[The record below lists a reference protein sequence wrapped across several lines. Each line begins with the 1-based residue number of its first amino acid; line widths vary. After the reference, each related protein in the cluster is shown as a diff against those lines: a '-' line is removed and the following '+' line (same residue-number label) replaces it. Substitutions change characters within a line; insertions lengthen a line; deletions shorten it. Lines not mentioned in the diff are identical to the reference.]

1 MTSHRPPLTV
11 ALLTYNRLHYLKES
25 VRAILDQS
33 FGDFELLILDNC
45 STDGT
50 AEFILGLE
58 DSRIRYV
65 RNAPSTSVQFNCV
78 SAWHIASG
86 HRVIATHD
94 DDIMEREMLARQMR
108 FLDEHPEARL
118 VWVGISD
125 IDQDGKPIGATPSAP
140 ESRLFA
146 PGEYIAS
153 FLKERLW
160 PMPSGVM
167 FERAQ
172 LPRSYLE
179 RFYFCTRR
187 PNKTGNPLDEAGIE
201 DVLLAARINRR
212 HAIGYLGEPL
222 LRRRIHTAQFTHTAS
237 LSRPGIH
244 LYRDLKAIARGIPG
258 QQAQPLHFDA
268 CIARFEIQE
277 AITCNAG
284 ERVRKSC
291 QEKARRLSARL
302 QDNAGN
308 APEACLAGLP
318 VLLLDHL
325 LDPGRSLRWLDG
337 LSADGHN
344 SATRKLLAWAKA
356 CAHPP
361 EASVLAPL
369 AGKRIILFGSA
380 FIAALL
386 ILEARRTG
394 ASVIACVDSNSNRQG
409 RTLLGIP
416 IRPPAWMRDEA
427 GPEDLVV
434 ITSERDHEH
443 YIASVI
449 RQNLRRPATIE
460 SWKNLIG

>member
-25 VRAILDQS
+25 IRAILDQS

-50 AEFILGLE
+50 PEFILGLK

-65 RNAPSTSVQFNCV
+65 RNAPGTPVQFNCV

-86 HRVIATHD
+86 RRVIATHD
-94 DDIMEREMLARQMR
+94 DDVMEPDMLARQMR

-125 IDQDGKPIGATPSAP
+125 IDEDGKPIGATPAAP
-140 ESRLFA
+140 ETRLFA
-146 PGEYIAS
+146 PGEYIDS
-153 FLKERLW
+153 FLRERLW

-167 FERAQ
+167 FERAR
-172 LPRSYLE
+172 LPKSYLE
-179 RFYFCTRR
+179 RFYFCTSR
-187 PNKTGNPLDEAGIE
+187 PNKTANPMDEAGIE
-201 DVLLAARINRR
+201 DVLLPARINRR

-244 LYRDLKAIARGIPG
+244 LYRGLKQIAGGIPG
-258 QQAQPLHFDA
+258 RPAQPLHFDA
-268 CIARFEIQE
+268 CIGRFEIQE

-284 ERVRKSC
+284 AQVRKSC
-291 QEKARRLSARL
+291 RERARRLSIRL
-302 QDNAGN
+302 QENAGN
-308 APEACLAGLP
+308 APAACLAGLP

-325 LDPGRSLRWLDG
+325 LDSGRSLRWLDG
-337 LSADGHN
+337 LNADGHS
-344 SATRKLLAWAKA
+344 SATRKLLDWAKS
-356 CAHPP
+356 CARSP
-361 EASVLAPL
+361 EAGVLAPL

-409 RTLLGIP
+409 RTLLGVP

-427 GPEDLVV
+427 GPEDCVV

-443 YIASVI
+443 YIAGLI